1 MVGSS
6 GYRERMIVAVVNF
19 ALPAPLS
26 PDEARAM
33 FAASAPNYQHVDGLR
48 RKHFLISDDGRTAGG
63 VYLWD
68 SREQAE
74 ALYDQTWR
82 DRLAAKYGAPPT
94 VAYFTSPVTVDPAE
108 ITVDV

>member
-1 MVGSS
+1 MGGAP

-19 ALPAPLS
+19 ALPAPLTY
-26 PDEARAM
+26 DEARAM
-33 FAASAPNYQHVDGLR
+33 FEASAPNYQNVDGLR
-48 RKHFLISDDGRTAGG
+48 RKHFIISDDGRTAGG

-74 ALYDQTWR
+74 ALYDEAWR

-94 VAYFTSPVTVDPAE
+94 VTYFASPVTVDPAE
-108 ITVDV
+108 ITVG